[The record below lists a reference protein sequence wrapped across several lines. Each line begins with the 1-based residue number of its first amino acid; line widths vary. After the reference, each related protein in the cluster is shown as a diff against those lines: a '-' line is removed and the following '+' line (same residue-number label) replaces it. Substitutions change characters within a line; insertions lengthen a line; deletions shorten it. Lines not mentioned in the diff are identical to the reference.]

1 MFAVTRELAPGHP
14 KDILRKKSLGS
25 NLVDMPPEPEPMQRV
40 TDPARLRALA
50 HPVRIELFDILTE
63 RVEATATECAEIT
76 GESAASCS
84 FHLRMLEKYGFV
96 ERAEARGREKPWRI
110 VARSWDMRP
119 DRDSPA
125 SLRAMQELATLGL
138 DAEWTRT
145 RAFFAQ
151 ADEEPDEWVQAS
163 TFTRSTFWATADELA
178 QLSRDLQTIT
188 DRFAGRSA
196 DPSKRPEGARFSRMV
211 AIANPE
217 PWSSPFAGTA
227 PMDAGEAER

>member
-1 MFAVTRELAPGHP
+1 
-14 KDILRKKSLGS
+14 
-25 NLVDMPPEPEPMQRV
+25 
-40 TDPARLRALA
+40 
-50 HPVRIELFDILTE
+50 
-63 RVEATATECAEIT
+63 
-76 GESAASCS
+76 
-84 FHLRMLEKYGFV
+84 
-96 ERAEARGREKPWRI
+96 
-110 VARSWDMRP
+110 MRP

-163 TFTRSTFWATADELA
+163 TFTRSTFWATVDELA

-196 DPSKRPEGARFSRMV
+196 DPAKRPTGARFSRMV
-211 AIANPE
+211 AVANPE
-217 PWSSPFAGTA
+217 PWSSPFAGEA
-227 PMDAGEAER
+227 PMDAAEHER